1 MSMKADLF
9 EMVIFLM
16 AISSL
21 IFSVIIWFQFSKMK
35 KNQKQN
41 KEKKQNFHE
50 YLKVQEYHTQMN

>member
-1 MSMKADLF
+1 MKADLF

-50 YLKVQEYHTQMN
+50 YLKVQEYHSQLN